1 MSERKSDDLMAT
13 GAHKQWTGEQPS
25 SVVRAGT
32 VAPEAPRSW
41 LSRTQPANPRHAT
54 ITRSLYSWSNYKN
67 WTEKVK
73 NSWEREKSA
82 GSGNTGAPGNTGGNG
97 SNGTGS
103 GTGNGNGNGNGSK

>member
-1 MSERKSDDLMAT
+1 MSDRKSDDLMAT

-25 SVVRAGT
+25 SVVRAGS
-32 VAPEAPRSW
+32 APPETPRSW

-73 NSWEREKSA
+73 NSWDKDKDK
-82 GSGNTGAPGNTGGNG
+82 PG
-97 SNGTGS
+97 GTGTG
-103 GTGNGNGNGNGSK
+103 GTGNGSGGGGGPVK

>member
-1 MSERKSDDLMAT
+1 MSERKNDDLMAT
-13 GAHKQWTGEQPS
+13 GAHKPWTGEQPS

-32 VAPEAPRSW
+32 AAPETPRNW

-73 NSWEREKSA
+73 STWDKN
-82 GSGNTGAPGNTGGNG
+82 GGGNG
-97 SNGTGS
+97 
-103 GTGNGNGNGNGSK
+103 GNGGGSSSGGK

>member
-1 MSERKSDDLMAT
+1 MSDRKSDDLMAT

-25 SVVRAGT
+25 SVVRAGPL
-32 VAPEAPRSW
+32 APETPRSW

-73 NSWEREKSA
+73 NNWDKNGGG
-82 GSGNTGAPGNTGGNG
+82 GSGGNG
-97 SNGTGS
+97 
-103 GTGNGNGNGNGSK
+103 GNGNAGGSSGGK

>member
-1 MSERKSDDLMAT
+1 MSDRKSDDLMAT

-25 SVVRAGT
+25 SVVRAGSA
-32 VAPEAPRSW
+32 APETSRSW

-73 NSWEREKSA
+73 NTWDKDKPGGN
-82 GSGNTGAPGNTGGNG
+82 GSGNGGNG
-97 SNGTGS
+97 SNG
-103 GTGNGNGNGNGSK
+103 NGGPAK

>member
-1 MSERKSDDLMAT
+1 MSDRKSDDLMAT

-25 SVVRAGT
+25 SVVRAGS
-32 VAPEAPRSW
+32 VGPETPRNW

-73 NSWEREKSA
+73 TSWEKDKDKDK
-82 GSGNTGAPGNTGGNG
+82 GGG
-97 SNGTGS
+97 G
-103 GTGNGNGNGNGSK
+103 K